1 MKTKKLLSYLT
12 MGVLFTGVAF
22 ADDSDVMDNYVE
34 GAAGYRVDGLQTDS
48 AKGGKSSGTKDTKYK
63 ADGLTQQKVKAA
75 EAKDKKTDDTSKSS
89 EEAAVRVGDTWR
101 HTQGLDIQW

>member
-1 MKTKKLLSYLT
+1 MMKTKKLLSYLT

-22 ADDSDVMDNYVE
+22 ADDINVLRIMSQE
-34 GAAGYRVDGLQTDS
+34 PQADS